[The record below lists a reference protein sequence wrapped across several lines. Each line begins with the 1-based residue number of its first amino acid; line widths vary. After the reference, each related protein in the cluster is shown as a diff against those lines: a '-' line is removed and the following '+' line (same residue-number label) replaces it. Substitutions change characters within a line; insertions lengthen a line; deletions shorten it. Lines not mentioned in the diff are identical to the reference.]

1 MQNNKPSNETT
12 IQVIAER
19 INSMQNDVS
28 DLRGTMQ
35 DSMEKM
41 STAVT
46 KLVQIEERQIFMNQ
60 SYDRLGQ
67 TLNKMQDRSERLEAR
82 VDALEKEQPEI
93 KRIVNFAYKALW
105 GAVVVVAGFVAKF
118 VGLI

>member
-1 MQNNKPSNETT
+1 MQS
-12 IQVIAER
+12 
-19 INSMQNDVS
+19 DVS
-28 DLRGTMQ
+28 HLRDTMQ

-46 KLVQIEERQIFMNQ
+46 KLVQIEERQIYMNQ

-67 TLNKMQDRSERLEAR
+67 TIDKMQDRSDKLEAR
-82 VDALEKEQPEI
+82 IDALEKEQPET
-93 KRIVNFAYKALW
+93 KRIVGWAYKAVW
-105 GAVVVVAGFVAKF
+105 GAVVVVAGFIAKF

>member
-1 MQNNKPSNETT
+1 MK
-12 IQVIAER
+12 
-19 INSMQNDVS
+19 
-28 DLRGTMQ
+28 

-46 KLVQIEERQIFMNQ
+46 QLVKIEERQIYMNQ

-67 TLNKMQDRSERLEAR
+67 TLDKMQEKSDKLEAR
-82 VDALEKEQPEI
+82 VDALEKEQPET
-93 KRIVNFAYKALW
+93 KRIVGWAYKMVW
-105 GAVVVVAGFVAKF
+105 SAVVVVAGFVAKF